1 MTDKETYIEN
11 LKKSLA
17 EMYINSLV
25 DTMLK
30 YQGINNL
37 DNFEQIEKGLKSF
50 LLVKSIKLTSTLETL
65 EVIKLDK
72 NLVFLPQNEI
82 PIINNNQ
89 QGSVN

>member
-1 MTDKETYIEN
+1 MIDKETYIEN

-65 EVIKLDK
+65 EAIKSDK

-89 QGSVN
+89 EGSLN

>member
-37 DNFEQIEKGLKSF
+37 DNFEQIVKGLKSF